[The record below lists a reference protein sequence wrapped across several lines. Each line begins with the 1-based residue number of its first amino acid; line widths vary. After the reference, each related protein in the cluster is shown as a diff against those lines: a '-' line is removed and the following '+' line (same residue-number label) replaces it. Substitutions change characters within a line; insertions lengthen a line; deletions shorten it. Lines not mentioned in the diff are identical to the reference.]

1 MFAAD
6 SGGVYGYARS
16 EPPIYGAAG
25 GGGGT
30 VGRKVPPRVP
40 PKPSVSGVLFPGG
53 GGGSGDVI
61 DILNLPKKDATKE
74 DARSISSAAA
84 VRNITHV

>member
-25 GGGGT
+25 GGGT
-30 VGRKVPPRVP
+30 IGRKVPPRVP
-40 PKPSVSGVLFPGG
+40 PKPSVSGVLFPG

>member
-1 MFAAD
+1 M
-6 SGGVYGYARS
+6 YGYARS
-16 EPPIYGAAG
+16 EPPIYA
-25 GGGGT
+25 GT

-53 GGGSGDVI
+53 AAGGNGDVI
-61 DILNLPKKDATKE
+61 DIMNLPPKIDTKE
-74 DARSISSAAA
+74 DAKSINSA